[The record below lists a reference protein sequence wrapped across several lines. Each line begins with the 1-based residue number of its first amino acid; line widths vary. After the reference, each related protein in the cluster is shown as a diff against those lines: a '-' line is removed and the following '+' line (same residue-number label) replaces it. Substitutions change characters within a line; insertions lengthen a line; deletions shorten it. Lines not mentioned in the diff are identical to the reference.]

1 MRYVIARIDDNLFA
15 SEVAKGIDILKT
27 ITWVA
32 DAWKE
37 FSVETIKTC
46 FAKCGITEQSNENDD
61 DIVNEEFNVLFSELA
76 KKCLIAMKEKLRR
89 KEC

>member
-15 SEVAKGIDILKT
+15 SEVATGIDILKT

-46 FAKCGITEQSNENDD
+46 FAKFGITEQSNENDN

-76 KKCLIAMKEKLRR
+76 RNCLIAMKEKLRR